1 MRLFLWFSNT
11 VLKVQWLVFGIQFYW
26 EFETNLKGLKITNLQ
41 FWSSSFGNGWQ
52 KWTNQC
58 SQKPNSKPNLL
69 DWSDLRTSDFS
80 LFRGSK
86 NTIQDLSIEDI
97 CFPTVLEYYPKPLA
111 YHAAHEFCQILGH
124 SVWKSLKMSHFSI
137 FLIVAYLLNF
147 CPIKIDQS
155 SNTVWPQTSGFQKLP
170 QIDHFWHS

>member
-1 MRLFLWFSNT
+1 MSTMWTRLVMRLFLWFSNT

-58 SQKPNSKPNLL
+58 SQKPTSIPNLL

-111 YHAAHEFCQILGH
+111 YHAANEVCQILGH

-137 FLIVAYLLNF
+137 F
-147 CPIKIDQS
+147 
-155 SNTVWPQTSGFQKLP
+155 
-170 QIDHFWHS
+170 